1 VARGSVHRL
10 DYGPPA
16 VGLYEWLL
24 VFHVTGAFFLIGGV
38 VIAGL
43 LNASAIVVDRPP
55 SQVATLFRLIRFAL
69 PLIGIGML
77 FTLAFGLWLVHEA
90 PWNYGYGETWVIV
103 ALVLWALA
111 GWLGSV
117 DGRYQR
123 GTGEL
128 AARLAA
134 AGDAPS
140 AELNARLRNV
150 RALAISYGSGLAA
163 FAVLGIM
170 IWKPG
175 A

>member
-1 VARGSVHRL
+1 MS
-10 DYGPPA
+10 
-16 VGLYEWLL
+16 LYQWLL
-24 VFHVTGAFFLIGGV
+24 FLHVTGAFFLIGG
-38 VIAGL
+38 
-43 LNASAIVVDRPP
+43 IVVAGILNLAAIAKDRRP
-55 SQVATLFRLIRFAL
+55 SEIAALYGLIRFAV

-77 FTLAFGLWLVHEA
+77 LTLAIGLWLVHEA
-90 PWNYGYGETWVIV
+90 PWNYSYGDAWVIV
-103 ALVLWALA
+103 ALVLWAIA
-111 GWLGSV
+111 GWLGGM

-123 GTGEL
+123 ATGAL
-128 AARLAA
+128 AQRLAA

-140 AELNARLRNV
+140 EELYARLRNA

>member
-1 VARGSVHRL
+1 MS
-10 DYGPPA
+10 
-16 VGLYEWLL
+16 LYDWLL
-24 VFHVTGAFFLIGGV
+24 FFHVTGAFFLIGGV
-38 VIAGL
+38 VIAGI
-43 LNASAIVVDRPP
+43 LNVTAIAVDRRP
-55 SQVATLFRLIRFAL
+55 SEVATLFGLVRFAV

-77 FTLAFGLWLVHEA
+77 LTLVIGLWLVHEA
-90 PWNYGYGETWVIV
+90 PWNYGYGQTWVIV
-103 ALVLWALA
+103 AIVLWAIA
-111 GWLGSV
+111 GWLGSI

-123 GTGEL
+123 ATGEL

-134 AGDAPS
+134 EGDAPS